1 MDNEEDKIGAELTYN
16 EKACTELLKKFSVF
30 IQYKKILDWY
40 IKEEVYKWE
49 DLLNSNKSIW
59 DNKKKIL
66 TMYEAL
72 KNLSNQYNIYNDHFI
87 PSRND
92 IKENEFEILGNSFLS
107 EDEVLL
113 FNFIYEFPEDI
124 YNTYINIKDVYK
136 RSKFLLIHYEFYKLI
151 ESEIIESYI
160 YNNENNEDFIEKF
173 IEAFDTD
180 GEIFNQMHP
189 DFLQ

>member
-16 EKACTELLKKFSVF
+16 EKACIELLKKFSVF

-59 DNKKKIL
+59 DNKKKLL

-136 RSKFLLIHYEFYKLI
+136 RSKFLLIHYEFYILI
-151 ESEIIESYI
+151 NNEIIESYI
-160 YNNENNEDFIEKF
+160 IKNENNENFLEIFK
-173 IEAFDTD
+173 EAFDTD
-180 GEIFNQMHP
+180 GELFNQMHP
-189 DFLQ
+189 DFF